1 MSTERTHK
9 NMEQEKI
16 LNPKNTATQEEIL
29 RAALSLFVR
38 KGYFNTSL
46 TEIALFSQLSQT
58 QEIFLYFDSKQQLAT
73 ELYNNIL
80 DTLSVS
86 IDEIRRRNKKA
97 SEQLHSLVDLLFKL
111 TDEAPEALRFLFE
124 INASEFLPA
133 DTKPYLQTP
142 AVNKMLKMIQLGINN
157 GEIRSLA
164 PMLIYSYFFGIINTT
179 LALMLNGTLDKK
191 TESYQS
197 QVWLAAWNAIAKK

>member
-1 MSTERTHK
+1 
-9 NMEQEKI
+9 MEQEKI
-16 LNPKNTATQEEIL
+16 LNPKNPATQDEIL
-29 RAALSLFVR
+29 RAALSLFVH

-46 TEIALFSQLSQT
+46 TEIACAANLLQT

-124 INASEFLPA
+124 INAREFLPTDA
-133 DTKPYLQTP
+133 KLYLQTP

-179 LALMLNGTLDKK
+179 LQLMLNGTLDKK

-197 QVWLAAWNAIAKK
+197 QVWLVAWNAIAKK

>member
-1 MSTERTHK
+1 MLNQK
-9 NMEQEKI
+9 NNE
-16 LNPKNTATQEEIL
+16 TQNEIL
-29 RAALSLFVR
+29 LAALSLFVR

-46 TEIALFSQLSQT
+46 TEIALAAQLSQT
-58 QEIFLYFDSKQQLAT
+58 QEIFLYFESKQQLAA
-73 ELYNNIL
+73 ELYATIM
-80 DTLSVS
+80 DSLSIS

-124 INASEFLPA
+124 INVHEFLPA

-142 AVNKMLKMIQLGINN
+142 VVNKMLKMIQLGINN

-179 LALMLNGTLDKK
+179 LKLMLNGTLDKK

-197 QVWLAAWNAIAKK
+197 QVWLVAWNSIAKK

>member
-1 MSTERTHK
+1 
-9 NMEQEKI
+9 MEQEKI
-16 LNPKNTATQEEIL
+16 LIQKNITTQDEIL
-29 RAALSLFVR
+29 RAALNLFVH

-46 TEIALFSQLSQT
+46 TEIAHAAQLSKT
-58 QEIFLYFDSKQQLAT
+58 QEIYLYFDCKQQLAT
-73 ELYNNIL
+73 ELYNSIV
-80 DTLSVS
+80 DSLSVS

-124 INASEFLPA
+124 INSSEFLSPDA
-133 DTKPYLQTP
+133 KPYLQTP

-164 PMLIYSYFFGIINTT
+164 PMLIYSYFFGIINT
-179 LALMLNGTLDKK
+179 ALQLILNGTLDKK

-197 QVWLAAWNAIAKK
+197 QVWLVAWNAIVKK

>member
-1 MSTERTHK
+1 
-9 NMEQEKI
+9 MEQEKI
-16 LNPKNTATQEEIL
+16 LNPKNPATQDEIL
-29 RAALSLFVR
+29 RAALGLFVR

-46 TEIALFSQLSQT
+46 TEIAQAAQLSQT
-58 QEIFLYFDSKQQLAT
+58 QEVFLYFDSKQQLAT
-73 ELYNNIL
+73 ELYNNVL

-97 SEQLHSLVDLLFKL
+97 AEQLHSLVDLLFKL

-124 INASEFLPA
+124 INAREFLPA
-133 DTKPYLQTP
+133 DAKPYLQTP

-179 LALMLNGTLDKK
+179 LQLMLNGTLDKK

>member
-1 MSTERTHK
+1 
-9 NMEQEKI
+9 MEQEKI
-16 LNPKNTATQEEIL
+16 LNPKNPATQDEIL

-46 TEIALFSQLSQT
+46 TEIAFAANLSQT

-73 ELYNNIL
+73 ELYNNVL

-124 INASEFLPA
+124 INAREFLPTDA
-133 DTKPYLQTP
+133 KLYLQTP

-179 LALMLNGTLDKK
+179 LQLMLNGTLDKK

-197 QVWLAAWNAIAKK
+197 QVWLVAWNAIAKK

>member
-1 MSTERTHK
+1 
-9 NMEQEKI
+9 
-16 LNPKNTATQEEIL
+16 LNPKNSATQDEIL
-29 RAALSLFVR
+29 RTALSLFVH

-46 TEIALFSQLSQT
+46 ADIAQAAQLSQT
-58 QEIFLYFDSKQQLAT
+58 QEIFLYFESKQQLAT
-73 ELYNNIL
+73 DLYNNVL

-97 SEQLHSLVDLLFKL
+97 AEQLHSLVDLLFKL

-124 INASEFLPA
+124 SNAHEFLPI

-179 LALMLNGTLDKK
+179 LQLMLNGALDKK

-197 QVWLAAWNAIAKK
+197 QVWLVAWNAIAKK

>member
-1 MSTERTHK
+1 
-9 NMEQEKI
+9 MEQEKI
-16 LNPKNTATQEEIL
+16 LNPKNPATQDEIL

-46 TEIALFSQLSQT
+46 TEIACAANLSQT

-86 IDEIRRRNKKA
+86 IDEIRRHNKKA

-111 TDEAPEALRFLFE
+111 TDEASEALRFLFE
-124 INASEFLPA
+124 INAREFLPTEA
-133 DTKPYLQTP
+133 KLYLQTP

-179 LALMLNGTLDKK
+179 LQLMLNGTLDKK

-197 QVWLAAWNAIAKK
+197 QVWLVAWNAIAKK